1 MEIDTD
7 FKSGG
12 GSCEPSGNTGFSTDS
27 VENSGLQKMTS
38 ANREKCCKNNGL
50 QSKLQPVF
58 SLAALAGQSSNDII
72 TRLRAHRSEVL
83 AIKEQ
88 LEFVRQ
94 KFAA

>member
-1 MEIDTD
+1 MVTITEQIKVVRREIGKRKT
-7 FKSGG
+7 FYPKWVAEG
-12 GSCEPSGNTGFSTDS
+12 
-27 VENSGLQKMTS
+27 KMTS
-38 ANREKCCKNNGL
+38 ANRVFSCKNNGL

-72 TRLRAHRSEVL
+72 TRLRAHRAEVL